1 MLMNSQKLLDM
12 SDNKFEE
19 LITLIRYSALNASE
33 LSSNVAVS
41 FLSNMLKD
49 SKIYGPPNYEVTNEE
64 ERRFIEFYEEE
75 KPLEVESDS
84 SSDSRKNRRFNRVSS
99 IKNRL
104 NRIICLFRLNR
115 KSSRI
120 DSKANLEPEVGSKK
134 EKFYISYADLMV
146 PSNVEYD
153 PKRLDIPIYDFR
165 RNSLSSSDSIE
176 IKIAPNDNS
185 FEVPEQ
191 KLHPILFES
200 NTLFRQKHPWLHPT
214 LSFTKLCKIK
224 YNVMSLPNLIHHVD
238 PSTSAIAWT
247 LIERLVLNGVLT
259 KFNRKLFSSVCYI
272 LAYKFNQDFEYEVIN
287 EILTIFTRE
296 KNVDA
301 KSIFYNEMKIFALLE
316 FSLKLKYTYIQTH
329 INHYLDFNKIS
340 FFELYDTPE
349 STYTMLEL
357 D

>member
-1 MLMNSQKLLDM
+1 MLVNSKKISEM
-12 SDNKFEE
+12 SDSKFEE
-19 LITLIRYSALNASE
+19 LITLVRYSALNASE
-33 LSSNVAVS
+33 LSSNVAIS

-49 SKIYGPPNYEVTNEE
+49 SKVYGPPNYEVTNEE
-64 ERRFIEFYEEE
+64 ERRFIDLYGEERMSE
-75 KPLEVESDS
+75 DHGDTS
-84 SSDSRKNRRFNRVSS
+84 SVSPKSRKFSRVSS
-99 IKNRL
+99 IRA
-104 NRIICLFRLNR
+104 RITRIMSLFRLSR
-115 KSSRI
+115 KNSRM
-120 DSKANLEPEVGSKK
+120 DSKAILEPESVSKR

-146 PSNVEYD
+146 PSTLEYD

-165 RNSLSSSDSIE
+165 RSSLSFSESIE
-176 IKIAPNDNS
+176 IKIATNDNTS
-185 FEVPEQ
+185 EVPEP
-191 KLHPILFES
+191 KPYPLLLES

-224 YNVMSLPNLIHHVD
+224 YNFMLLPNLIQHVD

-247 LIERLVLNGVLT
+247 LFERLVLNGIIT

-272 LAYKFNQDFEYEVIN
+272 IAYKFNQDFEYEVIN
-287 EILTIFTRE
+287 EILTIFKRE
-296 KNVDA
+296 KNVDG
-301 KSIFYNEMKIFALLE
+301 KSIFYNEMKIFALLD

-329 INHYLDFNKIS
+329 INHYLDFNKTS